1 MCVLGH
7 TDGIRDTQ
15 LLCGLL
21 FKVSLTGESLEKK
34 NTHARAREREVCPFS
49 LFIFFSL
56 FSLSLLFLKNF
67 ERRNAFYYDE
77 RDVGYDD
84 FDEKRERERVC
95 VCVVVVVVSKSSSS
109 SSSSSVGFGVSKCV
123 FIF

>member
-1 MCVLGH
+1 M
-7 TDGIRDTQ
+7 
-15 LLCGLL
+15 
-21 FKVSLTGESLEKK
+21 
-34 NTHARAREREVCPFS
+34 
-49 LFIFFSL
+49 
-56 FSLSLLFLKNF
+56 KNF

-84 FDEKRERERVC
+84 FDEKRERERES
-95 VCVVVVVVSKSSSS
+95 VCVVVVVSKSSS

>member
-1 MCVLGH
+1 M
-7 TDGIRDTQ
+7 
-15 LLCGLL
+15 
-21 FKVSLTGESLEKK
+21 
-34 NTHARAREREVCPFS
+34 CPFS

-84 FDEKRERERVC
+84 FDEKRERERERVC
-95 VCVVVVVVSKSSSS
+95 VREEERKGKGETRGRKSARAFNSFRFFFLET
-109 SSSSSVGFGVSKCV
+109 SSVNRR
-123 FIF
+123 

>member
-1 MCVLGH
+1 MC
-7 TDGIRDTQ
+7 
-15 LLCGLL
+15 
-21 FKVSLTGESLEKK
+21 
-34 NTHARAREREVCPFS
+34 PS
-49 LFIFFSL
+49 LFSFFSL

-67 ERRNAFYYDE
+67 ERRNAFYDE

-95 VCVVVVVVSKSSSS
+95 VCVVVVVSKSS